1 LVIVIVAVL
10 VSLICCA
17 LCYYC
22 LFWRKAKKKAKPASR
37 DTELATTRTWG
48 TTNATKVTP
57 IVASP
62 PAAKRVP
69 PPAAATSDPAAD
81 RLRFVFKLNIIDA
94 QDRFKGFHE
103 LPMGNTDSIDL
114 IIKMGFSLKKMTPHV
129 EDDDLTGMF
138 ARALCD
144 AQLVKYCY
152 QAIRSLPPNLAN
164 PLASLLAQDTN
175 IRWPEVTS
183 TNTQLLVSLSQKILA
198 NDREWIIHH
207 SRIVNLKD
215 NVEAKDVIQTCNSYT
230 ALSLLLNRIVLDE
243 KAFPSLDETLNGIL
257 RCAAWLVDNFITS
270 LFLMF
275 NITFMSTV
283 GKALD
288 DRQKKEKIAQCQG
301 PAAATR
307 ARASQLRRVKTSKTN
322 AEATSATAQI
332 SGLFDEIDSNHDGK
346 LNAEELFR
354 GLCMINPSGN
364 WTLDSV
370 TNLIRQSNCT
380 STDSTGQI
388 TLDISEFAEVMG
400 KIATE
405 KKKL

>member
-1 LVIVIVAVL
+1 
-10 VSLICCA
+10 
-17 LCYYC
+17 
-22 LFWRKAKKKAKPASR
+22 
-37 DTELATTRTWG
+37 
-48 TTNATKVTP
+48 
-57 IVASP
+57 
-62 PAAKRVP
+62 
-69 PPAAATSDPAAD
+69 
-81 RLRFVFKLNIIDA
+81 
-94 QDRFKGFHE
+94 
-103 LPMGNTDSIDL
+103 
-114 IIKMGFSLKKMTPHV
+114 MGFSLKKMTPHV

-152 QAIRSLPPNLAN
+152 QAIGSLPPNLAN

-288 DRQKKEKIAQCQG
+288 TTVDHAYEVRVDNSGPLMRVVLKKPDSLNTFASFSEYMDNGGDDDDYDNFKKMLPMQAGLPVRTVILGESRTVDGRICETRQYNGGE
-301 PAAATR
+301 
-307 ARASQLRRVKTSKTN
+307 RVLLL
-322 AEATSATAQI
+322 QDDH
-332 SGLFDEIDSNHDGK
+332 LVD
-346 LNAEELFR
+346 
-354 GLCMINPSGN
+354 
-364 WTLDSV
+364 
-370 TNLIRQSNCT
+370 
-380 STDSTGQI
+380 
-388 TLDISEFAEVMG
+388 
-400 KIATE
+400 ATE
-405 KKKL
+405 KSVKE